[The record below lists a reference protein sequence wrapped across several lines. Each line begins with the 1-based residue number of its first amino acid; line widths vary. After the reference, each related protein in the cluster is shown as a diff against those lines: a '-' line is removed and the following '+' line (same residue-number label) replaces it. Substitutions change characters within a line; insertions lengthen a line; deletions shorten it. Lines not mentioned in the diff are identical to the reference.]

1 MITRMQ
7 PCSYASPLHLFLL
20 FLLPFAVSPC
30 PLHDVAVKRAM
41 QPESVPAEAPGRPVS
56 VSSGSPP
63 PATPELSANQ
73 GSNLKNPPSFLRL
86 RDTLPLVS
94 RGTPITTF
102 DDGLV
107 LEVSS
112 GVATNL
118 PTPTRPA
125 IDTTQNP
132 PNASLQDVQLQTQAV
147 TNPSGHETSAA
158 PQLGNGNPNTVTT
171 LPGSSRDPAALPGTV
186 SAQPV
191 PASR

>member
-20 FLLPFAVSPC
+20 FLLPSAVSPC
-30 PLHDVAVKRAM
+30 PLHDVAVKRTM
-41 QPESVPAEAPGRPVS
+41 QPESVPAEAQGGLSPAPV
-56 VSSGSPP
+56 
-63 PATPELSANQ
+63 TPELSANQ
-73 GSNLKNPPSFLRL
+73 GSNLKNPKNPLSFLQL
-86 RDTLPLVS
+86 RDTAPLVS

-118 PTPTRPA
+118 PTPTGPA

-132 PNASLQDVQLQTQAV
+132 PIASQQDVQLQTQAA
-147 TNPSGHETSAA
+147 TSPSGHETTAA
-158 PQLGNGNPNTVTT
+158 PQLGNGNTNTVTSF
-171 LPGSSRDPAALPGTV
+171 PGSSREPAALPGTV
-186 SAQPV
+186 SAQA
-191 PASR
+191 ASTFR